1 MEWKSGISR
10 CKLLILHVSTAQVN
24 QVLMYSTGN
33 YIPDPV
39 INHNRKEYEK
49 GWIHHFA
56 AQQKLTRGFPGG
68 TVVENPAAN
77 TGDPRDAGSILGS
90 GRSHGEG
97 NGHPLQNSCLENS
110 MDRGTWQ
117 AAVHGVTKSQ
127 S

>member
-1 MEWKSGISR
+1 MEWKSGISG

-56 AQQKLTRGFPGG
+56 AQQKLTRGFSGG

-90 GRSHGEG
+90 G

-117 AAVHGVTKSQ
+117 AAVRGVTKSQ